1 MLKCWTYLPHKF
13 ELKENSNQG
22 KETQNP
28 FGEASD
34 FTVYVAMS
42 RKFSDQFLPNPDE
55 KSVLIKNNKA
65 MLKIQKGKS
74 KFMLRKKAKNN
85 Q

>member
-1 MLKCWTYLPHKF
+1 
-13 ELKENSNQG
+13 
-22 KETQNP
+22 
-28 FGEASD
+28 
-34 FTVYVAMS
+34 MS

>member
-1 MLKCWTYLPHKF
+1 MKHFNFKKGQKEIKASAARWLPHKF

-34 FTVYVAMS
+34 FTV
-42 RKFSDQFLPNPDE
+42 
-55 KSVLIKNNKA
+55 
-65 MLKIQKGKS
+65 
-74 KFMLRKKAKNN
+74 
-85 Q
+85 